1 MTSWKDDLSSRERV
15 SRVVKTVTDPVSI
28 NWVAEEADVHWNT
41 AKDRLDEMA
50 DAGDLH
56 RIERDDTTEYV
67 PDFTKAYIEEIR
79 QLALE
84 LSAEELRAEIAA
96 AKETIEQLQDQYE
109 VESREELEASL
120 ADPDISAEET
130 KARSRALRDWEEEND
145 TITLLKHAL
154 SLQDDLLDI
163 DPYAEVEG
171 HGRDSNE
178 HRRSELA

>member
-1 MTSWKDDLSSRERV
+1 MTSWKDDLSARERV
-15 SRVVKTVTDPVSI
+15 TRVVETVTDPVSI

-41 AKDRLDEMA
+41 AADRLEEMA

-56 RIERDDTTEYV
+56 RLDRDDSTAYV

-96 AKETIEQLQDQYE
+96 AKETIEAIQDRYD
-109 VESREELEASL
+109 VESREELEESL

-130 KARSRALRDWEEEND
+130 KTRSRGLRDWEEESD
-145 TITLLKHAL
+145 AISLLKHAL
-154 SLQDDLLDI
+154 SLQDDLLDV
-163 DPYAEVEG
+163 DPYAEVE
-171 HGRDSNE
+171 RDSRGSDE
-178 HRRSELA
+178 RRRGEAD